1 MDWFLYDRDLRH
13 ESVKQFSELDHL
25 ARSNSKKSVEGNFR
39 NITGGR
45 KSAKYSANFYCFINF
60 LGNFLKVSRFQFFK
74 NPEKL

>member
-13 ESVKQFSELDHL
+13 ESVKQLSELDHL

-45 KSAKYSANFYCFINF
+45 KSAKYSANFYCVSYIF
-60 LGNFLKVSRFQFFK
+60 LEIS
-74 NPEKL
+74 